1 MQERIKQ
8 IPDRLLEFWNK
19 YTSKQKTIIIC
30 VVAAI
35 FFSIVLLTYFLT
47 IPKYDTQLASFED
60 NKSASELVTLLNE
73 NGIMYEQSRDGT
85 VIYVQEKD
93 YTNAIN
99 LMADNDILGD
109 EFDWN
114 FAFDNSMSTT
124 ESEKEQKRT
133 LASQSDLRRA
143 LMSYEGVKDANVTL
157 YRPDNT
163 YTIFDETQE
172 ASVSIMLTLSE
183 EMTKAQAKALAS
195 YVANAVG
202 NSSTDNIVIMDQN
215 RSMLF
220 GGDSD
225 NMLGGEVSDKEEY
238 KEKLRN
244 TMGSNVEAF
253 LLAYGFDMVKVGCE
267 NIKFNF
273 DEIEER
279 YAEYT
284 TAEGQEQG
292 LYSSSYEYSSQG
304 SSGSGGVPGT
314 SSNGD
319 ETDYLLSNGS
329 SSDSKVNLNKYEYL
343 PNETIRN
350 IKKEVGTVDPENSS
364 MAVVG
369 TRYKIYN
376 EEDLERQGLLED
388 ITFAEFR
395 DANNVRS
402 YTQDNTEEIITLVSA
417 MTGIDEENISV
428 VTWEV
433 PVFNEKI
440 EEPLDF
446 SNYLMII
453 LAVLIIALLIFVVF
467 RGTAPIEVEE
477 VEPELSVEQL
487 LATTKENQSLD
498 DIEFSEKSETRKMIE
513 KFVDE
518 NPEAVANLL
527 RNWLQDDWG

>member
-8 IPDRLLEFWNK
+8 IPQRLLEFWNK
-19 YTSKQKTIIIC
+19 YTNKQKTIIIC

-60 NKSASELVTLLNE
+60 NKSASELVKLLSE
-73 NGIMYEQSRDGT
+73 NNITYEQSRDGM
-85 VIYVQEKD
+85 VVYVQEKD

-99 LMADNDILGD
+99 LMADNEILGN
-109 EFDWN
+109 EFDWS
-114 FAFDNSMSTT
+114 FAFNNSMSTT

-133 LASQSDLRRA
+133 LATQTDLRNA
-143 LMSYEGVKDANVTL
+143 LMKYQGVKDANVTL
-157 YRPDNT
+157 YRPEST
-163 YTIFDETQE
+163 YTIFDESKE
-172 ASVSIMLTLSE
+172 ASVSIMLTLTE
-183 EMTKAQAKALAS
+183 EMTKAQAKSLAS

-215 RSMLF
+215 RTMLF

-225 NMLGGEVSDKEEY
+225 DMLGGAVSDKEEY

-244 TMGSNVEAF
+244 TMGNNVEAF
-253 LLAYGFDMVKVGCE
+253 LLAYGFDMVTVGCE

-284 TAEGQEQG
+284 TSEGQEQG

-319 ETDYLLSNGS
+319 ETDYLITQGSN
-329 SSDSKVNLNKYEYL
+329 SDSKVTLNKYDYL

-350 IKKEVGTVDPENSS
+350 IKREIGAVDPENSS
-364 MAVVG
+364 MAVVAR
-369 TRYKIYN
+369 RYKVYN
-376 EEDLERQGLLED
+376 EVDLERQGLLED
-388 ITFAEFR
+388 ITFEEFK
-395 DANNVRS
+395 DVNNVS
-402 YTQDNTEEIITLVSA
+402 NYTEDDTAEIVSLVAA

-428 VTWEV
+428 VTLEV
-433 PVFNEKI
+433 PVFNAKEKATFDI
-440 EEPLDF
+440 N
-446 SNYLMII
+446 NYLMII

-467 RGTAPIEVEE
+467 RGTAPVEVTE

-527 RNWLQDDWG
+527 RNWLQEDWG